1 MGRATYKCLDDL
13 IAEGMDPKV
22 RRHPEETAAYL
33 KSIHKKEKLE
43 DITVEEIMTSQPWQS
58 NDHCLKSLFS
68 QIPDTKALRLR
79 DRYKEL
85 TTQ

>member
-43 DITVEEIMTSQPWQS
+43 DITVEEIMTSQPW
-58 NDHCLKSLFS
+58 
-68 QIPDTKALRLR
+68 
-79 DRYKEL
+79 
-85 TTQ
+85 